1 MDKRHTKFIS
11 VPKNIEAMYNSEYGE
26 WNEDEHYIWYL
37 NDYDVSALRETF
49 DLMNEMFKV
58 LIDDYEDDDILYQKL
73 FFQKDELLHKIKSY
87 SQSEVHGKLI
97 KMIDKAIDAR
107 TLLSF
112 HL

>member
-1 MDKRHTKFIS
+1 MSKFIS

-26 WNEDEHYIWYL
+26 WDNDEHHIWYL

-49 DLMNEMFKV
+49 DLMNEMFGV
-58 LIDDYEDDDILYQKL
+58 MIDDFEDDDILYQNLYFKR
-73 FFQKDELLHKIKSY
+73 DELLHKLKIY
-87 SQSEVHGKLI
+87 SQSEVHCKLI
-97 KMIDKAIDAR
+97 KMIDTAIETR